1 MYLELAE
8 EEDIKIAE
16 RWRADARSILV
27 FVSALVRFCAT
38 RLYASTGVHRRV
50 CSPRLLQR

>member
-27 FVSALVRFCAT
+27 FVSPHDHFCAT
-38 RLYASTGVHRRV
+38 
-50 CSPRLLQR
+50 